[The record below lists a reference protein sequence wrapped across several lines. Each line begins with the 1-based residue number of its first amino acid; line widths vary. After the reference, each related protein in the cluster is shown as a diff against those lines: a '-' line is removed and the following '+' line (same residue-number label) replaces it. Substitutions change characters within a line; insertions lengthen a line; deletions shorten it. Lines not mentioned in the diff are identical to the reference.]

1 MENQTNSKSIIL
13 NYGLIFG
20 GGSIFIALI
29 KYASGYQYQQEWYSG
44 LAGLILMIVA
54 IILGIKQFKNVNNG
68 FISFG
73 QSLKVG
79 LGVTMI
85 GVAITVVYYLL
96 FMNVIEPDFLN
107 NTIETQKTVWIEQFG
122 FTDEQ
127 VEQAE
132 QRTRDYF
139 HLSLFGGMLIINLF
153 LGFVISAITG
163 AIMQKKNE
171 DTF

>member
-1 MENQTNSKSIIL
+1 
-13 NYGLIFG
+13 
-20 GGSIFIALI
+20 
-29 KYASGYQYQQEWYSG
+29 
-44 LAGLILMIVA
+44 
-54 IILGIKQFKNVNNG
+54 
-68 FISFG
+68 
-73 QSLKVG
+73 
-79 LGVTMI
+79 MI

-163 AIMQKKNE
+163 AIMQKKHE